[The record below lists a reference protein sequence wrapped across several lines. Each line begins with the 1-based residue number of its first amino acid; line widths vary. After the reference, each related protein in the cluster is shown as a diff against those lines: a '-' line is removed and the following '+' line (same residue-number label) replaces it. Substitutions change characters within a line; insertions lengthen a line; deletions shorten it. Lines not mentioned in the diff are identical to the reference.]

1 MILCVVSATVALFAS
16 PMNDGETTS
25 PIPIT
30 KEGTKRGNH
39 IPTTAEFCERLAKSE
54 NFMNMLK
61 EMKPW
66 GDLDSIILKVR
77 ALTGKEEYEG
87 TLRFIYKETI

>member
-1 MILCVVSATVALFAS
+1 MLLIVIAALMSSPVVCHQEHSESLEENV
-16 PMNDGETTS
+16 
-25 PIPIT
+25 
-30 KEGTKRGNH
+30 
-39 IPTTAEFCERLAKSE
+39 KSE

-66 GDLDSIILKVR
+66 GDQDSIILKVR